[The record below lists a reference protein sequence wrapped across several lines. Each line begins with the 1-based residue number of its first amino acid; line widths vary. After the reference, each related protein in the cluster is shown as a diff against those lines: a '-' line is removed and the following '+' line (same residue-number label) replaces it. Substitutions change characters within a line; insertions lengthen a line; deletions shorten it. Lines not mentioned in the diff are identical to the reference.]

1 MNKFI
6 NYVIKQN
13 QEKIEDRVIYTITHN
28 KEFIDTIT
36 ENAILFLAHKLN
48 NAPEDADLDTVI
60 EAALNSDEFVKA
72 IIPSNFKSSPITEQK
87 PEPFKRT
94 VRSVKSGFK
103 IMDVIDKDQFERG
116 DPDYDLFIKNIRLF
130 KKAPG
135 NKDRVTFVKQ
145 DLARLI
151 TGNVPRVIEKAV
163 KNGIFTTNGL
173 EYKLNELR
181 LEEI

>member
-13 QEKIEDRVIYTITHN
+13 SDKIEDKVIDTITHN
-28 KEFIDTIT
+28 KEFIDTLT

-48 NAPEDADLDTVI
+48 TAPEDADLDMVI

-72 IIPSNFKSSPITEQK
+72 IIPANFKSPITEQK
-87 PEPFKRT
+87 PEPFKRI
-94 VRSVKSGFK
+94 VRPVKSGFK
-103 IMDVIDKDQFERG
+103 MKDVVYKDQFEKG
-116 DPDYDLFIKNIRLF
+116 DPDYDLFIKNIKLF

-145 DLARLI
+145 DLGRLI
-151 TGNVPRVIEKAV
+151 TGNVPRIIEKAV

-173 EYKLNELR
+173 EYKLNENR